1 MEKNILFIVLM
12 SSCLWQIRAQN
23 TFFTKTY
30 GDYYTNI
37 GVDVAEISK
46 NQFLVLGNSS
56 IQDYTYNPVL
66 FLLGDTGQIVKKAE
80 FFSSSIYKA
89 NSLMVGQNAYYI
101 SGITNDSQSNDY
113 QAFLMKIDTAFNQV
127 WVKSFGHPEIWD
139 EATSMIGIG
148 NRIFVGV
155 NSYETE
161 NLEVMASVFEFS
173 ENGDSL
179 NCIPISMNHAAK
191 LKRLKVISDSVLIF
205 SGSIQEYADSSFT
218 AMIGELNIHTEEVV
232 FKTFRN
238 VLEESVA
245 HGFCET
251 SSGYA
256 VCGSTKK
263 HFDVSNTDGFLLYL
277 TDSMNYV
284 SDWIVTNTAYNKA
297 DDYFDVVEDFE
308 GNLMVVGRTESFGD
322 GGFDVLLFK
331 CVSGAWF
338 SWSATIGK
346 DRYDAGTR
354 LINTLDSSFLAIGET
369 TLNGLNNQD
378 ILVSKI
384 SKNMDFEYEPSHVTS
399 IMKVDRNFSFRYTN
413 PVVDKCQIYFE
424 ESLYVKKIK
433 IMSSDGRL
441 VRELTINNFTPNISV
456 NLSSLNTGLCFLII
470 ETDRLLLNCKVL
482 KVE

>member
-1 MEKNILFIVLM
+1 MKKNILFLVLM
-12 SSCLWQIRAQN
+12 SSCLWQISAQN

-66 FLLGDTGQIVKKAE
+66 FLLGDTGQIIKKAE

-113 QAFLMKIDTAFNQV
+113 EAFIMKIDTAYNQV
-127 WVKSFGHPEIWD
+127 WVKSFGYPEIWD
-139 EATSMIGIG
+139 EAISMIGIG
-148 NRIFVGV
+148 NRIFVAV

-161 NLEVMASVFEFS
+161 NLEVMASVYEFS
-173 ENGDSL
+173 GNGDSL
-179 NCIPISMNHAAK
+179 NCIPISMNHATELKK
-191 LKRLKVISDSVLIF
+191 LKLISDSVLVF
-205 SGSIQEYADSSFT
+205 SGTIQEFADSSFT
-218 AMIGELNIHTEEVV
+218 AMIGKLNIHSEDIDFRTY
-232 FKTFRN
+232 RN
-238 VLEESVA
+238 VLGESVA
-245 HGFCET
+245 HSFCET

-256 VCGSTKK
+256 ICGSTKK
-263 HFDVSNTDGFLLYL
+263 YFDFSNTDGFLLYL
-277 TDSMNYV
+277 NDSMNYV
-284 SDWIVTNTAYNKA
+284 SDWIVSNTAYNKA

-308 GNLMVVGRTESFGD
+308 GNLMVAGRTESFGD

-369 TLNGLNNQD
+369 TLNGANNQD
-378 ILVSKI
+378 ILVVKI
-384 SKNMDFEYEPSHVTS
+384 SKEMQFEYEPSHVTS
-399 IMKVDRNFSFRYTN
+399 IMEVDRNFSFRYTN
-413 PVVDKCQIYFE
+413 PIVDKCQIYFE
-424 ESLYVKKIK
+424 ESLHIKKVK
-433 IMSSDGRL
+433 IMGSDGRL
-441 VRELTINNFTPNISV
+441 VRELAINSFSPNISL
-456 NLSSLNTGLCFLII
+456 NLSFLNAGLYFLII
-470 ETDRLLLNCKVL
+470 ETDRLHLNCKVL